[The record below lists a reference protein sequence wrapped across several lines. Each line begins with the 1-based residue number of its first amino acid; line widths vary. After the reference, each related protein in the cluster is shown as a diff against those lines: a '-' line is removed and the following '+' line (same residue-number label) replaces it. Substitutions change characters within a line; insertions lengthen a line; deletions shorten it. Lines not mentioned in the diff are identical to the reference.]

1 MINTGNY
8 KNFGQMNDQARKETA
23 VEEYAWQ
30 GGTLVKVDPE
40 SGNQGPIIRTTED
53 KVFAE

>member
-1 MINTGNY
+1 MTRLVRKQLW
-8 KNFGQMNDQARKETA
+8 KNMPGK
-23 VEEYAWQ
+23 

>member
-23 VEEYAWQ
+23 VEEYTWQ
-30 GGTLVKVDPE
+30 GGTLVKVDPASE
-40 SGNQGPIIRTTED
+40 NQGPIIHTTED